1 MTLFG
6 NRLIAP
12 HSIPEPMSN
21 NLSLPSLA
29 GLNVLITRPA
39 EQAVAFAEAVQQAHG
54 RPVCFPTLEILGPA
68 DKTAVRRAFATLAG
82 VDIIIFT
89 STNAVQYAFP
99 LLPDHIPLNIPIA
112 AIGAATAAAL
122 TQIGLPATLTPDQP
136 QTEGLLAL
144 PALQTVQDKH
154 ILIVRGQGG
163 REQLKQTLVA
173 RGARVDYVETY
184 RRQSPKR
191 NPHNLIQNWT
201 KLVDVVTVT
210 SQEILDNLYQMLG
223 TAGQPILQQT
233 PMIVPSERIAAHA
246 RQLGC
251 RNIYQASSA
260 LDAAMLQALHTFS
273 TH

>member
-1 MTLFG
+1 
-6 NRLIAP
+6 
-12 HSIPEPMSN
+12 MSN
-21 NLSLPSLA
+21 TQTPSNLA

-39 EQAVAFAEAVQQAHG
+39 AQASAFAEAVQQAHG

-68 DKTAVRRAFATLAG
+68 DKAAVQQALSRLAT
-82 VDIIIFT
+82 VDLIIFT

-99 LLPDHIPLNIPIA
+99 LLPIHIPLDMPIA

-122 TQIGLPATLTPDQP
+122 TEVGLPPTLTPDNP

-144 PALQTVQDKH
+144 PALQTVADKH

-163 REQLKQTLVA
+163 RETLKQTLEA
-173 RGARVDYVETY
+173 RGAQVTYVEAY
-184 RRQSPKR
+184 RRQSPQR
-191 NPHNLIQNWT
+191 NPNNLIQNWT

-223 TAGQPILQQT
+223 ATGQPLLQQT
-233 PMIVPSERIAAHA
+233 PLIVPSERIAKQA

-251 RNIYQASSA
+251 RQIHQANSA
-260 LDAAMLQALHTFS
+260 LDTAMLQALHTLPS
-273 TH
+273 H